1 MKNFEVLIKNKDI
14 LKRIGQLANEI
25 DERYKNEEVVL
36 VCVLKGAILF
46 FNELIKKI
54 KNKNLKLDFIQVKS
68 YQGTTSTGVI
78 SLIKDINQNI
88 EGKHVILVEDIVDTG
103 YTANFLYENILKRNP
118 KSILMCSL
126 LQKPSKLKV
135 ELKIPLLVGF
145 KIGDLFIVGFGLDL
159 DESYRT
165 LKNILYFKR

>member
-1 MKNFEVLIKNKDI
+1 MKNFEVLIKNMDI